1 MSKTAVFPGSFDPF
15 TRGHDYIVHKSLQ
28 LFDKVVIAIGSN
40 STKQPYFPLEKREEA
55 LRKLYA
61 GEKRIQVL
69 SYQGLTVDL
78 CQKIN
83 AAFIV
88 RGLRNG
94 TDFEYEKS
102 IAQMNSEMN
111 KEIETVFLLTA
122 SSYAH
127 IQSTIVREIIRNGG
141 DISAFI
147 PKGMEL
153 K

>member
-1 MSKTAVFPGSFDPF
+1 MVRVAVFPGSFDPF
-15 TRGHDYIVHKSLQ
+15 TRGHEFVVQKSLQ
-28 LFDKVVIAIGSN
+28 LFDKVIIAIGSN
-40 STKQPYFPLEKREEA
+40 STKQSFFPLEKREEA
-55 LRKLYA
+55 LRKLYST
-61 GEKRIQVL
+61 EKRIQVL

-78 CQKIN
+78 CRKQN
-83 AAFIV
+83 AGFIV

-111 KEIETVFLLTA
+111 PEIETVFLLTA
-122 SSYAH
+122 PQYAH
-127 IQSTIVREIIRNGG
+127 IHSTIVREIIRNGG
-141 DISAFI
+141 NISAFI